1 MTKET
6 IKDAQK
12 KTLTA
17 MANVNAVD
25 GFDPRLV
32 TSCFQDAEG
41 NNRMYLQA
49 EPAMLWFRLKHP
61 GGRLEQIVY
70 RANDQMNGRGPRHRR
85 KWQPFGERFRHPLS
99 QR

>member
-70 RANDQMNGRGPRHRR
+70 RANDQMATV
-85 KWQPFGERFRHPLS
+85 
-99 QR
+99 

>member
-32 TSCFQDAEG
+32 TSCFQDAEVTTACISRQSLLCCG
-41 NNRMYLQA
+41 S
-49 EPAMLWFRLKHP
+49 
-61 GGRLEQIVY
+61 
-70 RANDQMNGRGPRHRR
+70 D
-85 KWQPFGERFRHPLS
+85 
-99 QR
+99 